1 MILPI
6 GVCLLANHCVGRWY
20 QSGRTNQGRRARKK
34 YRRTT
39 IRVIVSDKRIYGASG
54 GDSSSETDEP
64 ITGGDKSP
72 LGAIGQ
78 EDEGKAGKSEG
89 KDGGSGSGAS
99 LASPGGPGSSRELGA
114 RQKVGHGGGKGKH
127 RKREDDIWQNPTR
140 KSAKSLRGQ
149 GQFLAA
155 VKSGGSTAP
164 AKKDTRDKTVVVRLE
179 GPRSRGRPE
188 GTAHRR
194 SVGRKAVTDPTT
206 WGAAEVAIQFFFFVP
221 PLLVFIYDLLTLE
234 RTDNSSSNQASGFIT
249 GLGWGKLVRYAL
261 LNLVILL
268 ILLAVLLSVM
278 SGRST
283 GKNKKP

>member
-1 MILPI
+1 M
-6 GVCLLANHCVGRWY
+6 
-20 QSGRTNQGRRARKK
+20 
-34 YRRTT
+34 
-39 IRVIVSDKRIYGASG
+39 SDKRIYGASG
-54 GDSSSETDEP
+54 GDSSSEADEP

-89 KDGGSGSGAS
+89 KAGGSSGSGAS
-99 LASPGGPGSSRELGA
+99 LASPGGTGSSRELGA
-114 RQKVGHGGGKGKH
+114 RQKVRHEEGKGKH
-127 RKREDDIWQNPTR
+127 RKKKDAIWQNPTR

-155 VKSGGSTAP
+155 VKSEGSTAP
-164 AKKDTRDKTVVVRLE
+164 AKQDTRGTIVLVRLE

-194 SVGRKAVTDPTT
+194 SVGRRTVTDPTT
-206 WGAAEVAIQFFFFVP
+206 WGITEVAMQFFVFVP
-221 PLLVFIYDLLTLE
+221 SLLVFIYDLLTLE
-234 RTDNSSSNQASGFIT
+234 RTDKSSSNQASGFIT
-249 GLGWGKLVRYAL
+249 RLGWGKLVRYAL
-261 LNLVILL
+261 INLVILL
-268 ILLAVLLSVM
+268 VLLAMLLGVM